1 MAFCWTRLVKWSVF
15 RSLHFLRILAFWHW
29 LWWLRTSPQP
39 YAALQIFPVLF
50 RAYHTDCLISDTPS
64 WHLWGNS
71 LDAPLSSGP
80 DTYNFLLDACCWY
93 GRHYGSSL
101 HPLFLLPSISIFADG
116 SKRRANRFVLHPTP
130 EGPFY
135 ERSFSCMMQI
145 FTARHFMA
153 QPVFPLYELET
164 FPVVVAIRAWL
175 NFFTGKV
182 VFHYLDSV
190 ASRSD
195 FILQVLRPPW
205 VLLWLQIMWILNT
218 NAVSLLGLQELP
230 AAATQQ
236 TNHPARFF
244 SDLATW
250 YRKVC
255 VCPANFL
262 HGSRELQTTATRRLN
277 LQGWASKHP
286 GLGKQAKSKACRV
299 GPARAL
305 VAVGNHRVLWH
316 LASNHFVSTFDNDGI
331 MAHPTHQR

>member
-1 MAFCWTRLVKWSVF
+1 MNSKHFQW
-15 RSLHFLRILAFWHW
+15 SLHQ
-29 LWWLRTSPQP
+29 S
-39 YAALQIFPVLF
+39 
-50 RAYHTDCLISDTPS
+50 
-64 WHLWGNS
+64 
-71 LDAPLSSGP
+71 
-80 DTYNFLLDACCWY
+80 
-93 GRHYGSSL
+93 
-101 HPLFLLPSISIFADG
+101 
-116 SKRRANRFVLHPTP
+116 
-130 EGPFY
+130 
-135 ERSFSCMMQI
+135 
-145 FTARHFMA
+145 
-153 QPVFPLYELET
+153 
-164 FPVVVAIRAWL
+164 VVKI
-175 NFFTGKV
+175 FTGKV

-218 NAVSLLGLQELP
+218 NAVSLIGLQELP

-236 TNHPARFF
+236 TNHPARFL

-255 VCPANFL
+255 ICPANFL
-262 HGSRELQTTATRRLN
+262 HGSRELQTTATRRMN
-277 LQGWASKHP
+277 LQGWTSKHP

>member
-1 MAFCWTRLVKWSVF
+1 MAFCWTRLVKWFVF
-15 RSLHFLRILAFWHW
+15 RSLHFLRILAFWRW

-39 YAALQIFPVLF
+39 CATLQISPVLF
-50 RAYHTDCLISDTPS
+50 RAYHTDCLILDTPS

-80 DTYNFLLDACCWY
+80 DIDNFLLDACCWY

-101 HPLFLLPSISIFADG
+101 HPLFLLPSISILPMDPSGGQTGLFCI
-116 SKRRANRFVLHPTP
+116 LHLKDLSMNDLSAVWC
-130 EGPFY
+130 ESILHGN
-135 ERSFSCMMQI
+135 
-145 FTARHFMA
+145 
-153 QPVFPLYELET
+153 L
-164 FPVVVAIRAWL
+164 WL
-175 NFFTGKV
+175 NLFSIIWTRNISNGCCDQSVVKFFTGKV

-195 FILQVLRPPW
+195 FILQVLRPPS

-236 TNHPARFF
+236 TNHPARF
-244 SDLATW
+244 SSNLATW

-255 VCPANFL
+255 ICPANFL
-262 HGSRELQTTATRRLN
+262 PGSRELQTTATRRMN
-277 LQGWASKHP
+277 LQGWTSKHP

>member
-1 MAFCWTRLVKWSVF
+1 MDVITGVS
-15 RSLHFLRILAFWHW
+15 
-29 LWWLRTSPQP
+29 
-39 YAALQIFPVLF
+39 
-50 RAYHTDCLISDTPS
+50 
-64 WHLWGNS
+64 
-71 LDAPLSSGP
+71 
-80 DTYNFLLDACCWY
+80 
-93 GRHYGSSL
+93 
-101 HPLFLLPSISIFADG
+101 ADG
-116 SKRRANRFVLHPTP
+116 SQRRTNRFVLNPTP
-130 EGPFY
+130 EGPFH

-145 FTARHFMA
+145 YTVRHFMA
-153 QPVFPLYELET
+153 QPVFHY
-164 FPVVVAIRAWL
+164 L
-175 NFFTGKV
+175 NSKHFQWSLRSERGKFFTGKV

-190 ASRSD
+190 ASRSE

-205 VLLWLQIMWILNT
+205 VLFWLRIMWILNT

-236 TNHPARFF
+236 TNHPARIF

-255 VCPANFL
+255 ICPANFL
-262 HGSRELQTTATRRLN
+262 HGSRELQTTATRRMN
-277 LQGWASKHP
+277 LQGWTSKHP

-331 MAHPTHQR
+331 MAHPTHQDKLSWNHDRLWIWPPTVQLLEAKRKSIISPSVVHLRFRFRRVGDCDYFFVVSFIYVNDIFT